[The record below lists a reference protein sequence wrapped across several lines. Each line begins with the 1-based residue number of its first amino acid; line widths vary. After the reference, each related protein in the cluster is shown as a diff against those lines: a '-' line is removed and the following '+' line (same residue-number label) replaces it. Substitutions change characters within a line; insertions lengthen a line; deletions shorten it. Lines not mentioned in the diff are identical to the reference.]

1 MKKKLI
7 LVTAPPACGKN
18 YVSELICNA
27 LNDVAYVDKDDLADL
42 LRCSFTLSG
51 EKLDMDGEFY
61 RKHLRPVEYATLLRI
76 AFSTLRY
83 TNYVLVNA
91 PFIKEVR
98 DIEYMRMLK
107 ERVASMGAE
116 LVVIWVTAPIEVC
129 YERMKK
135 RNAERDVLKLST
147 WQEYVKNID
156 YNPPYTLQAT
166 NVVDKL
172 FTFDNT
178 NEITAKESLQHI
190 LDGLGDNLWN

>member
-7 LVTAPPACGKN
+7 LVAAPPACGKN

-27 LNDVAYVDKDDLADL
+27 LRNIAYVDKDDLADL
-42 LRCSFTLSG
+42 LRCSFALSG
-51 EKLDMDGEFY
+51 EQLDMDGEFY
-61 RKHLRPVEYATLLRI
+61 VKHLRPVEYATLLRI
-76 AFSTLRY
+76 SFSTLRF
-83 TNYVLVNA
+83 TNCVLVNA
-91 PFIKEVR
+91 PFVKEVR
-98 DIEYMRMLK
+98 SIEYMRTLK

-156 YNPPYTLQAT
+156 YNAPYTLQET
-166 NVVDKL
+166 NAVDKL
-172 FTFDNT
+172 FIFDNA
-178 NEITAKESLQHI
+178 NKITAQESLKYI
-190 LDGLGDNLWN
+190 LEGLGE